1 MSDGTNHDKLAEA
14 GLISGELHEHHV
26 AAINSL
32 SAEEGEQLVALMKKA
47 QSATPDESKEDTPN
61 IF

>member
-1 MSDGTNHDKLAEA
+1 MSDSNHDKLAAA
-14 GLISGELHEHHV
+14 GLVAGELHEHHV

-32 SAEEGEQLVALMKKA
+32 SAEEGDQLVALMKKA
-47 QSATPDESKEDTPN
+47 QDATPDESKEDTPN

>member
-1 MSDGTNHDKLAEA
+1 MSDQSNHDKLANA
-14 GLISGELHEHHV
+14 GLVAGDMHDNHK

-32 SAEEGEQLVALMKKA
+32 SAEEGDQLVALMKKA
-47 QSATPDESKEDTPN
+47 QDATPDESKEDTPN